1 MSSDTSHPTDIAAQ
15 RAGDRTHGR
24 SHGRTQED
32 RGSTRTCVGCGQRDD
47 KAAMVRMVVA
57 GGEVVFHASFQPGRG
72 AHMHPRPACIQGA
85 PRGLARSFKGAV
97 RVDAAGIGRSL
108 LAACER
114 RMVGLLLAARRRGDL
129 AVGADASCQA
139 LRAGAP
145 LAIVAVDAGSVR
157 TSGEVERA
165 ISAGRAIAWK
175 TKTELGPLLG
185 EEAVAICVVSHGGIA
200 SELQFMRAA
209 ADGATA
215 STREGA
221 ECSRCPEGR

>member
-1 MSSDTSHPTDIAAQ
+1 
-15 RAGDRTHGR
+15 
-24 SHGRTQED
+24 
-32 RGSTRTCVGCGQRDD
+32 VGCGQRDE
-47 KAAMVRMVVA
+47 KAAMMRLVVA

-97 RVDAAGIGRSL
+97 RVDAAEIGRCL

-129 AVGADASCQA
+129 AIGADASCQA

-157 TSGEVERA
+157 TTGDVERA

-185 EEAVAICVVSHGGIA
+185 HEAVAICVVSHGGIA

-209 ADGATA
+209 AASTSEATA